1 MKNEKDEKRSGVI
14 FLKGKKVILRPPR
27 KETDLEMA
35 VCWVNDQE
43 VTQYLSMFLPQ
54 SFGQEEKWFNELNS
68 RKSDIVLAIEDLKG
82 KFIGTIGLHG
92 INWKDRLATHGIFIG
107 DKNYWSNGYGT
118 DAGMIL
124 FEYAFNSLNLRKI
137 RSMALGFNERSVKYH
152 LGCGFKI
159 VGRWRKDIFKKGKY
173 WDLVL
178 MDLFKKEWEAKF
190 REYQKLG

>member
-82 KFIGTIGLHG
+82 KFIGIIGLHG